1 MQGGPACGLGGFGA
15 NEPGGVQKLESEE
28 KSRKSGLKQQLLP
41 PALIG
46 VAMLAY
52 AFIVWQ
58 WL

>member
-1 MQGGPACGLGGFGA
+1 
-15 NEPGGVQKLESEE
+15 VQKLESDE
-28 KSRKSGLKQQLLP
+28 KSRKASLKQQLLP

-46 VAMLAY
+46 IAMLAY